1 MIIKKKLTIPVL
13 GFLGEIPYSP
23 IPPSPMSHVLLVDLL
38 TFLRKA
44 LNDLN
49 ETKEQH
55 CNWS

>member
-1 MIIKKKLTIPVL
+1 
-13 GFLGEIPYSP
+13 
-23 IPPSPMSHVLLVDLL
+23 MSHVLLVYLL

-55 CNWS
+55 CNWWNKISITGYRKMTDYVVIAPIGE